1 MKGEQHCV
9 SLSKGIDVSHSI
21 DQIRDDFSYL
31 DDWEDRYRYVIELG
45 KDLTPLSEDEKN
57 SDNKV
62 QGCVSQVWLVTEK
75 SGDPEPVL
83 TFRGESDAH
92 IVNGLV
98 AIMLATY
105 SGQSASTIQKTDG
118 EAILASLGLDAHLT
132 PQRANGVR
140 SMIKRIQADAAQSAP

>member
-1 MKGEQHCV
+1 MTTNIET
-9 SLSKGIDVSHSI
+9 
-21 DQIRDDFSYL
+21 IREDFSFL

-45 KDLTPLSEDEKN
+45 KELPDLSDHEKN
-57 SDNKV
+57 SANKV

-75 SGDPEPVL
+75 DNSPDPII

-98 AIMLATY
+98 AIILAFY
-105 SGQSASTIQKTDG
+105 SGHRASEIAAMDG
-118 EAILASLGLDAHLT
+118 EAILAELGLNEHLT

-140 SMIKRIQADAAQSAP
+140 AMIKRIQTDAAS

>member
-1 MKGEQHCV
+1 MTTN
-9 SLSKGIDVSHSI
+9 IDT
-21 DQIRDDFSYL
+21 IREDFSFL

-45 KDLTPLSEDEKN
+45 KELPELTEAEKN
-57 SDNKV
+57 ASNKV

-75 SGDPEPVL
+75 DQAADPKI

-98 AIMLATY
+98 AIILAVY
-105 SGQSASTIQKTDG
+105 SGNHASEISAIDG
-118 EAILASLGLDAHLT
+118 EAILAELGLDSHLT

-140 SMIKRIQADAAQSAP
+140 SMIKRIQTDATS